1 MPSNLA
7 TAEALSPPAKKY
19 HHHAEESVSTAS
31 GSDFSGRDFKD
42 LTFREKM
49 ERLQDDKSTNLYM
62 EG

>member
-1 MPSNLA
+1 MPSNLVA
-7 TAEALSPPAKKY
+7 SGALSPPVKKY
-19 HHHAEESVSTAS
+19 HHLSEESVSTAS

-49 ERLQDDKSTNLYM
+49 ERLQDEKSTNLYM